1 MGART
6 GGWAR
11 AGALTTRQGPR
22 RKAAVAVATLA
33 PAVLAVASPVAKR
46 AAAVLAVA
54 KLAGRAAANTGFPGS
69 TMQHCSRPRNKP
81 FV

>member
-33 PAVLAVASPVAKR
+33 PAVLALASPVASPVANR
-46 AAAVLAVA
+46 AMLAVA
-54 KLAGRAAANTGFPGS
+54 KVAVQG
-69 TMQHCSRPRNKP
+69 
-81 FV
+81 